1 MTKKVLKFLSFWG
14 INFIG
19 CVVIG
24 SLLRLPSRQW
34 LLLVLIMTLA
44 TFIIVLWANFWETR
58 QHEELKVMQK
68 RMADTVAGKTP
79 RGVLAEPGSPYYALI
94 TQFNVMQHR
103 IEQARQ
109 AAQRDV
115 TNYQSLLA
123 SLPVG
128 VININRAHTIDVFN
142 ETAADL
148 LGIQRPNTPIAEGMV
163 IRQFTLSELI
173 TQTFNTQKN
182 QQSILNLQINGDMKQ
197 YEVSTLYHQGN
208 LKHAEVMIIIYD
220 LTSVLQI
227 ERMQSDFLANA
238 SHELK
243 TPLTAI
249 TGFIETL
256 QGPAGAD
263 PATREMFLDIVAQEA
278 KRLSSLVNDILS
290 LSRVQQKREAVQTDL
305 VIHDMVAEQWQHVMP
320 LAETKGVQLR
330 NDVPSD
336 FIIRGLKTD
345 VEMILQNLIVNAVKY
360 NVSGG
365 DIHVTAY
372 KDHQHWQLN
381 VKDTGIGIPTN
392 QQSRIFERFYRGDE
406 SRQRK
411 IASGTGLGLAI
422 VNEIVNKHNGEI
434 KVQSQ
439 VAVGTTISVTLP
451 L

>member
-1 MTKKVLKFLSFWG
+1 
-14 INFIG
+14 
-19 CVVIG
+19 
-24 SLLRLPSRQW
+24 
-34 LLLVLIMTLA
+34 
-44 TFIIVLWANFWETR
+44 
-58 QHEELKVMQK
+58 
-68 RMADTVAGKTP
+68 
-79 RGVLAEPGSPYYALI
+79 
-94 TQFNVMQHR
+94 
-103 IEQARQ
+103 
-109 AAQRDV
+109 
-115 TNYQSLLA
+115 
-123 SLPVG
+123 
-128 VININRAHTIDVFN
+128 
-142 ETAADL
+142 
-148 LGIQRPNTPIAEGMV
+148 
-163 IRQFTLSELI
+163 
-173 TQTFNTQKN
+173 
-182 QQSILNLQINGDMKQ
+182 
-197 YEVSTLYHQGN
+197 
-208 LKHAEVMIIIYD
+208 
-220 LTSVLQI
+220 
-227 ERMQSDFLANA
+227 MQSDFLANA

>member
-1 MTKKVLKFLSFWG
+1 
-14 INFIG
+14 
-19 CVVIG
+19 
-24 SLLRLPSRQW
+24 
-34 LLLVLIMTLA
+34 
-44 TFIIVLWANFWETR
+44 
-58 QHEELKVMQK
+58 
-68 RMADTVAGKTP
+68 
-79 RGVLAEPGSPYYALI
+79 
-94 TQFNVMQHR
+94 MQHQ

-109 AAQRDV
+109 TAQRDV
-115 TNYQSLLA
+115 TNYRSLLA

-148 LGIQRPNTPIAEGMV
+148 LGIQRPETPIAESMV

-220 LTSVLQI
+220 LTSVLQV

-263 PATREMFLDIVAQEA
+263 QATREMFLAIVAQEA

-290 LSRVQQKREAVQTDL
+290 LSRVQQKREAVQTEL

-320 LAETKGVQLR
+320 LAETKAVQLR
-330 NDVPSD
+330 NDVPDD

-360 NVSGG
+360 NVQGG

>member
-1 MTKKVLKFLSFWG
+1 MTKKVFKFLSFWLV
-14 INFIG
+14 NFLFSG
-19 CVVIG
+19 VIS
-24 SLLRLPSRQW
+24 SLLRFNLKQW
-34 LLLVLIMTLA
+34 LFMIAVMSLA
-44 TFIIVLWANFWETR
+44 TFVMLVVANFWENR
-58 QHEELKVMQK
+58 QQQELKVMTN
-68 RMADTVAGKTP
+68 RMAATVLGDMP
-79 RGVLAEPGSPYYALI
+79 RGVLSEPDSPYYDLI
-94 TQFNVMQHR
+94 KQFNAMQNFV
-103 IEQARQ
+103 QQ
-109 AAQRDV
+109 SQQTAQRDV
-115 TNYQSLLA
+115 TNYRSLLS

-148 LGIQRPNTPIAEGMV
+148 LVINRPETPIAEGMV

-173 TQTFNTQKN
+173 TQTFNSQKN
-182 QQSILNLQINGDMKQ
+182 QQSILNLQINGEMKQ
-197 YEVSTLYHQGN
+197 YEVSTLYHQGD

-220 LTSVLQI
+220 LTSVLQV
-227 ERMQSDFLANA
+227 ERMQADFLANA

-256 QGPAGAD
+256 QGQAGAD
-263 PATREMFLDIVAQEA
+263 QETREMFLDIVAQEA

-290 LSRVQQKREAVQTDL
+290 LSRVQQKREAVQTELAVREMIDK
-305 VIHDMVAEQWQHVMP
+305 QWQHVMP
-320 LAETKGVQLR
+320 LAVTKAITMR
-330 NDVPSD
+330 NDIPSD

-345 VEMILQNLIVNAVKY
+345 VDMILQNLIVNAVKY
-360 NVSGG
+360 NVDGG

-422 VNEIVNKHNGEI
+422 VNEIVNKHNGEL